1 MPAKHTH
8 RIAKQIKPYLFIL
21 PFFLIY
27 AIFSL
32 YPLFSGVATAMTL
45 KNQFVGLRN
54 ISAVLRDSQFWK
66 AFSNATLYMCG
77 SIFIIIPIALLA
89 ALMLGGKSIG
99 RLRSVVSTVFFLPNV
114 TSVLVIGIV
123 FKLLLRTN
131 NGTFNTLLMALGLI
145 DKPLK
150 FLRDPDLAM
159 VSLMIVCIWRF
170 FGINSLYFLNGLQSI
185 PTEICEA
192 GRIDGCNGFKE
203 FVFIKLPL
211 LKPIFNFVVFT
222 AIMGSYSLSV
232 EVYTLVG
239 VGGTGTKDSMLFPVV
254 YIYNTMFRD
263 TRMNYSA
270 AIGYVLAL
278 LLLAITSVQRYLFRD
293 KD

>member
-1 MPAKHTH
+1 
-8 RIAKQIKPYLFIL
+8 
-21 PFFLIY
+21 
-27 AIFSL
+27 
-32 YPLFSGVATAMTL
+32 
-45 KNQFVGLRN
+45 
-54 ISAVLRDSQFWK
+54 
-66 AFSNATLYMCG
+66 
-77 SIFIIIPIALLA
+77 
-89 ALMLGGKSIG
+89 
-99 RLRSVVSTVFFLPNV
+99 
-114 TSVLVIGIV
+114 
-123 FKLLLRTN
+123 
-131 NGTFNTLLMALGLI
+131 MALGLI

-211 LKPIFNFVVFT
+211 LKPIFNFVIFT

-270 AIGYVLAL
+270 AIGYVLAM

>member
-1 MPAKHTH
+1 M
-8 RIAKQIKPYLFIL
+8 
-21 PFFLIY
+21 
-27 AIFSL
+27 SL
-32 YPLFSGVATAMTL
+32 
-45 KNQFVGLRN
+45 KEQFVGLQN
-54 ISAVLRDSQFWK
+54 FSAVLRDSLFWK

-89 ALMLGGKSIG
+89 ALLLDGKSIG
-99 RLRSVVSTVFFLPNV
+99 RMRSVVSTVFFLPNV

-145 DKPLK
+145 DEPLK
-150 FLRDPDLAM
+150 FLKDPDLAM

-192 GRIDGCNGFKE
+192 SRIDGCNGFKE
-203 FVFIKLPL
+203 LVFIKLPL
-211 LKPIFNFVVFT
+211 LKPIFNFVIFT
-222 AIMGSYSLSV
+222 AIMGSYSLSI

-239 VGGTGTKDSMLFPVV
+239 VGGTGTKNSMLFPVV

-263 TRMNYSA
+263 SRMNYSA

-278 LLLAITSVQRYLFRD
+278 LLLGITSVQRYLFRD